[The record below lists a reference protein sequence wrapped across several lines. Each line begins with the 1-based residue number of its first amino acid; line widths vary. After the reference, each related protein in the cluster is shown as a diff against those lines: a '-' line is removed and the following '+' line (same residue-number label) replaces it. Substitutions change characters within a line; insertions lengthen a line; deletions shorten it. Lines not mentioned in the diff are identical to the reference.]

1 MEDVLTSGLS
11 AKLMRYLRVRV
22 LGESSITQKDSNHL
36 TESKNTLNA
45 VCVRGRDEGRGR
57 VRQVLETTHF
67 DDPRITDERCLDD
80 QNVEGIQDRSIS
92 RQAFGEERWVDGGEP
107 PDGLAE
113 GVEIYDADGKMKFGD
128 FDENGRDDSSRRRP
142 NRGWTRS
149 RGKGRANEGAV
160 ENEQLLTS
168 PGSGSR
174 LGQGRSFRDRAALKN
189 SDVKKIPDS
198 RKCLDRNTDV
208 FYLEREDNDDC
219 FQDCRVGCK
228 DISDLVKKAVRS
240 AEAEARAANAPAE
253 AIKAAGDAAAEVVK
267 TAALEV
273 QKLLLSL
280 SVTVFV

>member
-36 TESKNTLNA
+36 TESKNTLNT

-80 QNVEGIQDRSIS
+80 QNV
-92 RQAFGEERWVDGGEP
+92 DGGEP

-128 FDENGRDDSSRRRP
+128 FDENVRDDSSRRRP

-174 LGQGRSFRDRAALKN
+174 LVQARSFRDRAALKN

-208 FYLEREDNDDC
+208 LYLEREDNDDC

-273 QKLLLSL
+273 QKLLFSL
-280 SVTVFV
+280 SVMVFV